1 MRTYYNPFYQSSRS
15 ADLQMS
21 ETHDDERRT
30 DHPDTSSGALRRRS
44 FIVAAGASATGIGG
58 AAGATPGRGSG
69 DDAPGNR
76 RHDESNRSEFIGRDG
91 EPDLIAHRGFAGLYP
106 ENTVGAVDA
115 AARGGQS
122 AIAPSRGA
130 DMIEIDVVPTA
141 ENDVVVFHDS
151 RLADRDGGERG
162 LTDTEGVVWETDT
175 ATVTNAE
182 VLASGETVPRLRSVL
197 EAIPPHVGVNVELKN
212 PGSFDV
218 AFAESLPPAEL
229 EERKQRWQPFV
240 ARVLDVVDDFHHE
253 YLFSSFYEAALATT
267 RDASDYAVAPLLWN
281 SVRDGVEI
289 ARRYDSEAIHPP
301 YHMIRGTPFYADQR
315 YEDGAGWS
323 DIDLLAVAHE
333 ESRDVNVFT
342 LATWYQGEQLAAA
355 GVDGLISDHAD
366 VLRFGAT
373 R

>member
-1 MRTYYNPFYQSSRS
+1 
-15 ADLQMS
+15 MS
-21 ETHDDERRT
+21 ETHDERRT
-30 DHPDTSSGALRRRS
+30 EHPDTSSSALRRRS
-44 FIVAAGASATGIGG
+44 FIIATGASATGMVG
-58 AAGATPGRGSG
+58 AAGATPGRGKG
-69 DDAPGNR
+69 DDAPSKR
-76 RHDESNRSEFIGRDG
+76 RRDESKPTRSGGHGGD
-91 EPDLIAHRGFAGLYP
+91 PDLIAHRGFAGLYP
-106 ENTVGAVDA
+106 ENTVGAVEA

-122 AIAPSRGA
+122 SHAPSRGA

-141 ENDVVVFHDS
+141 ENDVVVFHDD
-151 RLADRDGGERG
+151 RLAERDGGERG

-182 VLASGETVPRLRSVL
+182 VLASGETVPRLRPAL

-218 AFAESLPPAEL
+218 AFAESMPRAEL
-229 EERKQRWQPFV
+229 EEQKDLWQPFV

-253 YLFSSFYEAALATT
+253 FLFSSFYEAALATT

-289 ARRYDSEAIHPP
+289 ARRYEAEAIHPP
-301 YHMIRGTPFYADQR
+301 YHMIRDTPFYGDQR
-315 YEDGAGWS
+315 YEEDAGWS

-333 ESRDVNVFT
+333 EGRDVNVFT
-342 LATWYQGEQLAAA
+342 LETWYQAERLAAA

-373 R
+373 N